1 MKKILIIGALSA
13 IAQATARQ
21 FAESGDALFLVARDQ
36 SKLNVLVEDL
46 RVRGAASVE
55 SALLDVLDYDQHQ
68 PTLEAAIAAMEGV
81 DIALLAHGTLPH
93 QKACEDSFEVAKK
106 EFEVN
111 AISSISLLTH
121 IANYFE
127 QKKAGTIVA
136 ISSVAGDRGRQSNY
150 LYGSAKGA
158 LTLFLQG
165 LRNRLYK
172 SGVAVITIKPGFV
185 DTPMTAEFTKGA
197 LWAKPEKIAECIVQ
211 SINKKRDVVY
221 APWFWQIIML
231 VIKLVPETIFKR
243 LSL

>member
-1 MKKILIIGALSA
+1 MRKVLIIGAASA

-21 FAESGDALFLVARDQ
+21 FAEAGDTLFLVARDQ
-36 SKLNVLVEDL
+36 NKLNVIAEDL
-46 RVRGAASVE
+46 RVRGAASVG
-55 SALLDVLDYDQHQ
+55 SFTLDVLDYAEHQH
-68 PTLEAAIAAMEGV
+68 TLEAAIAVMDGI
-81 DIALLAHGTLPH
+81 DIALLAHGSLPQ
-93 QKACEDSFEVAKK
+93 QKDCEEQFEVARR

-111 AISSISLLTH
+111 AISTISLLTY

-127 QKKAGTIVA
+127 QQKRGTIVA

-150 LYGSAKGA
+150 LYGAAKGA

-172 SGVAVITIKPGFV
+172 SGVTVITIKPGFV

-197 LWAKPEKIAECIVQ
+197 LWAKPEKIAEIIVE
-211 SINKKRDVVY
+211 SINKRRDVVY
-221 APWFWQIIML
+221 APWFWKIIML
-231 VIKLVPETIFKR
+231 VIKLIPETIFKR

>member
-1 MKKILIIGALSA
+1 MRKVLIIGAASA

-21 FAESGDALFLVARDQ
+21 FAEAGDALFLVARDQ
-36 SKLNVLVEDL
+36 NKLNVIAEDL
-46 RVRGAASVE
+46 RARGASSVG
-55 SALLDVLDYDQHQ
+55 SFMLDVLDYDEHQH
-68 PTLEAAIAAMEGV
+68 TLEAAIAVMG
-81 DIALLAHGTLPH
+81 DIDTALLAHGSLPH
-93 QKACEDSFEVAKK
+93 QKDCEEQFDVARR

-111 AISSISLLTH
+111 AISTMSLLTH

-127 QKKAGTIVA
+127 QKKEGTIVA

-150 LYGSAKGA
+150 LYGAAKGA
-158 LTLFLQG
+158 LTIFLQG

-172 SGVAVITIKPGFV
+172 SGVTVITIKPGFV

-197 LWAKPEKIAECIVQ
+197 LWAKPEKIADVIVQ

-231 VIKLVPETIFKR
+231 VIKLIPESIFKR